1 MNDNYLKNEIINNEF
16 DYSNIIPTVEAV
28 SYLVQFCDQ
37 MNKQLTKLV
46 EDDEEKNIQFKNE
59 YRNYMYKKSYGQQFK
74 VYIRDRTYNNI
85 TCNDYES
92 FMSAV
97 KDGNLDFVDSV
108 EIKLDM
114 DFDRGIG
121 NDCDK
126 HENSFTI
133 IFEPYNIIFA
143 RKSNHNDSTMNNIEE
158 QINSILKQ
166 FPVANSI
173 FCNKNK

>member
-1 MNDNYLKNEIINNEF
+1 
-16 DYSNIIPTVEAV
+16 
-28 SYLVQFCDQ
+28 
-37 MNKQLTKLV
+37 
-46 EDDEEKNIQFKNE
+46 
-59 YRNYMYKKSYGQQFK
+59 
-74 VYIRDRTYNNI
+74 
-85 TCNDYES
+85 
-92 FMSAV
+92 MSAV
-97 KDGNLDFVDSV
+97 RDGNLDYVDSV

-114 DFDRGIG
+114 DFERGVG

-143 RKSNHNDSTMNNIEE
+143 RKSNHNDSNMNKIEE

-173 FCNKNK
+173 FVIKINKIGGLYV